1 MKWRKV
7 LHSLWID
14 IKCIFYWL
22 FLTYLEVTDNLKYT
36 LAGSVTTSELVNLV
50 FNFIEVYSGRTLYP
64 YQEQFSKRVIR
75 SVLTNDG
82 AEITA
87 LFARQSGKSE
97 TISDTSGGMM
107 ILLPQLANMPMFAND
122 KRLQPF
128 RDGLWIGIFAPSQ
141 RQAQITYNRI
151 RSRLLSPSAE
161 AVLNDPDFNLQFTT
175 SNGQTCSLSNG
186 SFVTAISASDGS
198 SIEGESFKLII
209 CEECF
214 VKGTP
219 ILTEKGKKNIEDVSV
234 GDKVYSYN
242 HSKRKVELKKVQ
254 RSFSQPLYGRK
265 IVTITTKSG
274 KKIVCTDNHK
284 IFVPNKNQYVRA
296 DHLTKD
302 DFVLSYMYTTQE
314 SGEEN
319 EPNDFGN
326 TVRGRKYNL
335 SRQKIFKKSPICSKS
350 ICKAK
355 RVRLGQISKGE
366 TSLSTRAKD
375 STEFREG
382 KSTLSIYNKVFT
394 RIKRLLQSILCK
406 WKESNKKVNFRFTKR
421 GSISLLVSRRR
432 KFLWND
438 VYSYARLHSR
448 RKSAI
453 SELADGKIQY
463 NSPNKNGQTNK
474 QTIPVFQGERKE
486 QISAIDTTLH
496 NIFNAVQNSD
506 NRCKSSLC
514 SVRKDDIALSQKK
527 GNLLFREMSKEAP
540 KGIYERVLQEEE
552 IESIEIKSVDEIE
565 VFDLTIE
572 DNHNF
577 FADTLLVH
585 NCQDISNYKITK
597 SIHPMGAAYNATK
610 VKIGTATTFKGNF
623 YDAIQRNKLEYDNGE
638 TRVRNHFEYDCDVA
652 AKYNPWYA
660 KYIEGEKRSLGEK
673 SDEYQMSYKLKWILE
688 RGMFIDIEQ
697 FEQNNLEPL
706 LDVSLYDKSRTHVA
720 GIDLGGKGDD
730 TVITIVEV
738 DWTQPLQFDERV
750 DPETG
755 ETMVYKTY
763 NTYIKSWLKISNMPD
778 YEEQYYMIMDF
789 LSHFKLAK
797 VVCDATREASISH
810 RLRANL
816 NCEVI
821 PYIFTTKSKSEMYK
835 NLETEISSG
844 RARVPASEE
853 VLKSEE
859 YHKFIEQLGELQKD
873 YRGSQLVVSHP
884 DEKNAHDDFCLSLDT
899 EILTDKGFITYDKM
913 TSDTLVASV
922 VDGKI
927 VYRKPTKII
936 HKDYCGKMY
945 EFKSK
950 DLDLKVTE
958 NHKMLV
964 KHRNSGCYKDMLS
977 QSLFAMPNEQRY
989 NTLQIPVAPIQDKA
1003 DYPISD
1009 ELIKQCGW
1017 FITEGWINFDKRY
1030 NSKRYCFGQS
1040 IKSLKYSEIQA
1051 MVKKLGLN
1059 PYIYTRKDGLTY
1071 WVYHKKDNALFDSL
1085 LADGI
1090 HRIPRKWLNDF
1101 SLRQLRLLL
1110 DTLMYGD
1117 GTITRNTYHTA
1128 SYDLARD
1135 FQELAHKCGIKTS
1148 IRKSGEMYNC
1158 YLMQGDC
1165 TRIKEVNV
1173 TDYNGKVWCVNVDNG
1188 YIVTRR
1194 NDKIAVTGN
1203 CDSWGLAVWG
1213 CMDEGVVNETET
1225 VNRDSLMGKSR
1236 NEQSFYR
1243 AISGFTARRRR

>member
-209 CEECF
+209 CEE
-214 VKGTP
+214 
-219 ILTEKGKKNIEDVSV
+219 
-234 GDKVYSYN
+234 
-242 HSKRKVELKKVQ
+242 
-254 RSFSQPLYGRK
+254 
-265 IVTITTKSG
+265 
-274 KKIVCTDNHK
+274 
-284 IFVPNKNQYVRA
+284 
-296 DHLTKD
+296 
-302 DFVLSYMYTTQE
+302 
-314 SGEEN
+314 
-319 EPNDFGN
+319 
-326 TVRGRKYNL
+326 
-335 SRQKIFKKSPICSKS
+335 
-350 ICKAK
+350 
-355 RVRLGQISKGE
+355 
-366 TSLSTRAKD
+366 
-375 STEFREG
+375 
-382 KSTLSIYNKVFT
+382 
-394 RIKRLLQSILCK
+394 
-406 WKESNKKVNFRFTKR
+406 
-421 GSISLLVSRRR
+421 
-432 KFLWND
+432 
-438 VYSYARLHSR
+438 
-448 RKSAI
+448 
-453 SELADGKIQY
+453 
-463 NSPNKNGQTNK
+463 
-474 QTIPVFQGERKE
+474 
-486 QISAIDTTLH
+486 
-496 NIFNAVQNSD
+496 
-506 NRCKSSLC
+506 
-514 SVRKDDIALSQKK
+514 
-527 GNLLFREMSKEAP
+527 
-540 KGIYERVLQEEE
+540 
-552 IESIEIKSVDEIE
+552 
-565 VFDLTIE
+565 
-572 DNHNF
+572 
-577 FADTLLVH
+577 
-585 NCQDISNYKITK
+585 CQDISNYKITK

-950 DLDLKVTE
+950 DLALKVTE

-1158 YLMQGDC
+1158 YLMRGDC
-1165 TRIKEVNV
+1165 TRIKEVSV

-1213 CMDEGVVNETET
+1213 CMDEGVINETET

>member
-209 CEECF
+209 CEE
-214 VKGTP
+214 
-219 ILTEKGKKNIEDVSV
+219 
-234 GDKVYSYN
+234 
-242 HSKRKVELKKVQ
+242 
-254 RSFSQPLYGRK
+254 
-265 IVTITTKSG
+265 
-274 KKIVCTDNHK
+274 
-284 IFVPNKNQYVRA
+284 
-296 DHLTKD
+296 
-302 DFVLSYMYTTQE
+302 
-314 SGEEN
+314 
-319 EPNDFGN
+319 
-326 TVRGRKYNL
+326 
-335 SRQKIFKKSPICSKS
+335 
-350 ICKAK
+350 
-355 RVRLGQISKGE
+355 
-366 TSLSTRAKD
+366 
-375 STEFREG
+375 
-382 KSTLSIYNKVFT
+382 
-394 RIKRLLQSILCK
+394 
-406 WKESNKKVNFRFTKR
+406 
-421 GSISLLVSRRR
+421 
-432 KFLWND
+432 
-438 VYSYARLHSR
+438 
-448 RKSAI
+448 
-453 SELADGKIQY
+453 
-463 NSPNKNGQTNK
+463 
-474 QTIPVFQGERKE
+474 
-486 QISAIDTTLH
+486 
-496 NIFNAVQNSD
+496 
-506 NRCKSSLC
+506 
-514 SVRKDDIALSQKK
+514 
-527 GNLLFREMSKEAP
+527 
-540 KGIYERVLQEEE
+540 
-552 IESIEIKSVDEIE
+552 
-565 VFDLTIE
+565 
-572 DNHNF
+572 
-577 FADTLLVH
+577 
-585 NCQDISNYKITK
+585 CQDISNYKITK

-950 DLDLKVTE
+950 DLALKVTE

-964 KHRNSGCYKDMLS
+964 KYRNSGCYKDMLS

-1158 YLMQGDC
+1158 YLMRGDC
-1165 TRIKEVNV
+1165 TRIKEVSV

>member
-151 RSRLLSPSAE
+151 RSRLLCPSAE

-175 SNGQTCSLSNG
+175 SNGQTCTLSNG

-209 CEECF
+209 CEE
-214 VKGTP
+214 
-219 ILTEKGKKNIEDVSV
+219 
-234 GDKVYSYN
+234 
-242 HSKRKVELKKVQ
+242 
-254 RSFSQPLYGRK
+254 
-265 IVTITTKSG
+265 
-274 KKIVCTDNHK
+274 
-284 IFVPNKNQYVRA
+284 
-296 DHLTKD
+296 
-302 DFVLSYMYTTQE
+302 
-314 SGEEN
+314 
-319 EPNDFGN
+319 
-326 TVRGRKYNL
+326 
-335 SRQKIFKKSPICSKS
+335 
-350 ICKAK
+350 
-355 RVRLGQISKGE
+355 
-366 TSLSTRAKD
+366 
-375 STEFREG
+375 
-382 KSTLSIYNKVFT
+382 
-394 RIKRLLQSILCK
+394 
-406 WKESNKKVNFRFTKR
+406 
-421 GSISLLVSRRR
+421 
-432 KFLWND
+432 
-438 VYSYARLHSR
+438 
-448 RKSAI
+448 
-453 SELADGKIQY
+453 
-463 NSPNKNGQTNK
+463 
-474 QTIPVFQGERKE
+474 
-486 QISAIDTTLH
+486 
-496 NIFNAVQNSD
+496 
-506 NRCKSSLC
+506 
-514 SVRKDDIALSQKK
+514 
-527 GNLLFREMSKEAP
+527 
-540 KGIYERVLQEEE
+540 
-552 IESIEIKSVDEIE
+552 
-565 VFDLTIE
+565 
-572 DNHNF
+572 
-577 FADTLLVH
+577 
-585 NCQDISNYKITK
+585 CQDISNYKITK

-821 PYIFTTKSKSEMYK
+821 PYIFTTKSKSEIYK

-899 EILTDKGFITYDKM
+899 EILTDKGFITYGKM

-950 DLDLKVTE
+950 DLALKVTE

-1165 TRIKEVNV
+1165 TRIKEVSV

-1203 CDSWGLAVWG
+1203 CDSWSLAVWG

>member
-209 CEECF
+209 CEE
-214 VKGTP
+214 
-219 ILTEKGKKNIEDVSV
+219 
-234 GDKVYSYN
+234 
-242 HSKRKVELKKVQ
+242 
-254 RSFSQPLYGRK
+254 
-265 IVTITTKSG
+265 
-274 KKIVCTDNHK
+274 
-284 IFVPNKNQYVRA
+284 
-296 DHLTKD
+296 
-302 DFVLSYMYTTQE
+302 
-314 SGEEN
+314 
-319 EPNDFGN
+319 
-326 TVRGRKYNL
+326 
-335 SRQKIFKKSPICSKS
+335 
-350 ICKAK
+350 
-355 RVRLGQISKGE
+355 
-366 TSLSTRAKD
+366 
-375 STEFREG
+375 
-382 KSTLSIYNKVFT
+382 
-394 RIKRLLQSILCK
+394 
-406 WKESNKKVNFRFTKR
+406 
-421 GSISLLVSRRR
+421 
-432 KFLWND
+432 
-438 VYSYARLHSR
+438 
-448 RKSAI
+448 
-453 SELADGKIQY
+453 
-463 NSPNKNGQTNK
+463 
-474 QTIPVFQGERKE
+474 
-486 QISAIDTTLH
+486 
-496 NIFNAVQNSD
+496 
-506 NRCKSSLC
+506 
-514 SVRKDDIALSQKK
+514 
-527 GNLLFREMSKEAP
+527 
-540 KGIYERVLQEEE
+540 
-552 IESIEIKSVDEIE
+552 
-565 VFDLTIE
+565 
-572 DNHNF
+572 
-577 FADTLLVH
+577 
-585 NCQDISNYKITK
+585 CQDISNYKITK

-950 DLDLKVTE
+950 DLALKVTE

-1017 FITEGWINFDKRY
+1017 FIIEGWINFDKRY

-1059 PYIYTRKDGLTY
+1059 PYIYTHKDGLTY

>member
-175 SNGQTCSLSNG
+175 SNGQTCILSNG

-209 CEECF
+209 CEE
-214 VKGTP
+214 
-219 ILTEKGKKNIEDVSV
+219 
-234 GDKVYSYN
+234 
-242 HSKRKVELKKVQ
+242 
-254 RSFSQPLYGRK
+254 
-265 IVTITTKSG
+265 
-274 KKIVCTDNHK
+274 
-284 IFVPNKNQYVRA
+284 
-296 DHLTKD
+296 
-302 DFVLSYMYTTQE
+302 
-314 SGEEN
+314 
-319 EPNDFGN
+319 
-326 TVRGRKYNL
+326 
-335 SRQKIFKKSPICSKS
+335 
-350 ICKAK
+350 
-355 RVRLGQISKGE
+355 
-366 TSLSTRAKD
+366 
-375 STEFREG
+375 
-382 KSTLSIYNKVFT
+382 
-394 RIKRLLQSILCK
+394 
-406 WKESNKKVNFRFTKR
+406 
-421 GSISLLVSRRR
+421 
-432 KFLWND
+432 
-438 VYSYARLHSR
+438 
-448 RKSAI
+448 
-453 SELADGKIQY
+453 
-463 NSPNKNGQTNK
+463 
-474 QTIPVFQGERKE
+474 
-486 QISAIDTTLH
+486 
-496 NIFNAVQNSD
+496 
-506 NRCKSSLC
+506 
-514 SVRKDDIALSQKK
+514 
-527 GNLLFREMSKEAP
+527 
-540 KGIYERVLQEEE
+540 
-552 IESIEIKSVDEIE
+552 
-565 VFDLTIE
+565 
-572 DNHNF
+572 
-577 FADTLLVH
+577 
-585 NCQDISNYKITK
+585 CQDISNYKITK

-950 DLDLKVTE
+950 DLALKVTE

>member
-209 CEECF
+209 CEE
-214 VKGTP
+214 
-219 ILTEKGKKNIEDVSV
+219 
-234 GDKVYSYN
+234 
-242 HSKRKVELKKVQ
+242 
-254 RSFSQPLYGRK
+254 
-265 IVTITTKSG
+265 
-274 KKIVCTDNHK
+274 
-284 IFVPNKNQYVRA
+284 
-296 DHLTKD
+296 
-302 DFVLSYMYTTQE
+302 
-314 SGEEN
+314 
-319 EPNDFGN
+319 
-326 TVRGRKYNL
+326 
-335 SRQKIFKKSPICSKS
+335 
-350 ICKAK
+350 
-355 RVRLGQISKGE
+355 
-366 TSLSTRAKD
+366 
-375 STEFREG
+375 
-382 KSTLSIYNKVFT
+382 
-394 RIKRLLQSILCK
+394 
-406 WKESNKKVNFRFTKR
+406 
-421 GSISLLVSRRR
+421 
-432 KFLWND
+432 
-438 VYSYARLHSR
+438 
-448 RKSAI
+448 
-453 SELADGKIQY
+453 
-463 NSPNKNGQTNK
+463 
-474 QTIPVFQGERKE
+474 
-486 QISAIDTTLH
+486 
-496 NIFNAVQNSD
+496 
-506 NRCKSSLC
+506 
-514 SVRKDDIALSQKK
+514 
-527 GNLLFREMSKEAP
+527 
-540 KGIYERVLQEEE
+540 
-552 IESIEIKSVDEIE
+552 
-565 VFDLTIE
+565 
-572 DNHNF
+572 
-577 FADTLLVH
+577 
-585 NCQDISNYKITK
+585 CQDISNYKITK

-936 HKDYCGKMY
+936 YKNYCGKMY

-950 DLDLKVTE
+950 DLALKVTE

-1017 FITEGWINFDKRY
+1017 FIIEGWINFDKRY

-1148 IRKSGEMYNC
+1148 IRKSGKMYNC

-1165 TRIKEVNV
+1165 TRIKEVSV

-1203 CDSWGLAVWG
+1203 CDSWSLAVWG

>member
-82 AEITA
+82 VEITA

-209 CEECF
+209 CEE
-214 VKGTP
+214 
-219 ILTEKGKKNIEDVSV
+219 
-234 GDKVYSYN
+234 
-242 HSKRKVELKKVQ
+242 
-254 RSFSQPLYGRK
+254 
-265 IVTITTKSG
+265 
-274 KKIVCTDNHK
+274 
-284 IFVPNKNQYVRA
+284 
-296 DHLTKD
+296 
-302 DFVLSYMYTTQE
+302 
-314 SGEEN
+314 
-319 EPNDFGN
+319 
-326 TVRGRKYNL
+326 
-335 SRQKIFKKSPICSKS
+335 
-350 ICKAK
+350 
-355 RVRLGQISKGE
+355 
-366 TSLSTRAKD
+366 
-375 STEFREG
+375 
-382 KSTLSIYNKVFT
+382 
-394 RIKRLLQSILCK
+394 
-406 WKESNKKVNFRFTKR
+406 
-421 GSISLLVSRRR
+421 
-432 KFLWND
+432 
-438 VYSYARLHSR
+438 
-448 RKSAI
+448 
-453 SELADGKIQY
+453 
-463 NSPNKNGQTNK
+463 
-474 QTIPVFQGERKE
+474 
-486 QISAIDTTLH
+486 
-496 NIFNAVQNSD
+496 
-506 NRCKSSLC
+506 
-514 SVRKDDIALSQKK
+514 
-527 GNLLFREMSKEAP
+527 
-540 KGIYERVLQEEE
+540 
-552 IESIEIKSVDEIE
+552 
-565 VFDLTIE
+565 
-572 DNHNF
+572 
-577 FADTLLVH
+577 
-585 NCQDISNYKITK
+585 CQDISNYKITK

-950 DLDLKVTE
+950 DLALKVTE

-1158 YLMQGDC
+1158 YLMRGDC
-1165 TRIKEVNV
+1165 TRIKEVSV

>member
-209 CEECF
+209 CEE
-214 VKGTP
+214 
-219 ILTEKGKKNIEDVSV
+219 
-234 GDKVYSYN
+234 
-242 HSKRKVELKKVQ
+242 
-254 RSFSQPLYGRK
+254 
-265 IVTITTKSG
+265 
-274 KKIVCTDNHK
+274 
-284 IFVPNKNQYVRA
+284 
-296 DHLTKD
+296 
-302 DFVLSYMYTTQE
+302 
-314 SGEEN
+314 
-319 EPNDFGN
+319 
-326 TVRGRKYNL
+326 
-335 SRQKIFKKSPICSKS
+335 
-350 ICKAK
+350 
-355 RVRLGQISKGE
+355 
-366 TSLSTRAKD
+366 
-375 STEFREG
+375 
-382 KSTLSIYNKVFT
+382 
-394 RIKRLLQSILCK
+394 
-406 WKESNKKVNFRFTKR
+406 
-421 GSISLLVSRRR
+421 
-432 KFLWND
+432 
-438 VYSYARLHSR
+438 
-448 RKSAI
+448 
-453 SELADGKIQY
+453 
-463 NSPNKNGQTNK
+463 
-474 QTIPVFQGERKE
+474 
-486 QISAIDTTLH
+486 
-496 NIFNAVQNSD
+496 
-506 NRCKSSLC
+506 
-514 SVRKDDIALSQKK
+514 
-527 GNLLFREMSKEAP
+527 
-540 KGIYERVLQEEE
+540 
-552 IESIEIKSVDEIE
+552 
-565 VFDLTIE
+565 
-572 DNHNF
+572 
-577 FADTLLVH
+577 
-585 NCQDISNYKITK
+585 CQDISNYKITK

-936 HKDYCGKMY
+936 YKNYCGKMY

-950 DLDLKVTE
+950 DLALKVTE

-1165 TRIKEVNV
+1165 TRIKEVSV

>member
-209 CEECF
+209 CEEC
-214 VKGTP
+214 
-219 ILTEKGKKNIEDVSV
+219 
-234 GDKVYSYN
+234 
-242 HSKRKVELKKVQ
+242 
-254 RSFSQPLYGRK
+254 
-265 IVTITTKSG
+265 
-274 KKIVCTDNHK
+274 
-284 IFVPNKNQYVRA
+284 
-296 DHLTKD
+296 
-302 DFVLSYMYTTQE
+302 
-314 SGEEN
+314 
-319 EPNDFGN
+319 
-326 TVRGRKYNL
+326 
-335 SRQKIFKKSPICSKS
+335 
-350 ICKAK
+350 
-355 RVRLGQISKGE
+355 
-366 TSLSTRAKD
+366 
-375 STEFREG
+375 
-382 KSTLSIYNKVFT
+382 
-394 RIKRLLQSILCK
+394 
-406 WKESNKKVNFRFTKR
+406 
-421 GSISLLVSRRR
+421 
-432 KFLWND
+432 
-438 VYSYARLHSR
+438 
-448 RKSAI
+448 
-453 SELADGKIQY
+453 
-463 NSPNKNGQTNK
+463 
-474 QTIPVFQGERKE
+474 
-486 QISAIDTTLH
+486 
-496 NIFNAVQNSD
+496 
-506 NRCKSSLC
+506 
-514 SVRKDDIALSQKK
+514 
-527 GNLLFREMSKEAP
+527 
-540 KGIYERVLQEEE
+540 
-552 IESIEIKSVDEIE
+552 
-565 VFDLTIE
+565 
-572 DNHNF
+572 
-577 FADTLLVH
+577 
-585 NCQDISNYKITK
+585 QDISNYKITK

-660 KYIEGEKRSLGEK
+660 KYVEGEKRSLGEK

-950 DLDLKVTE
+950 DLALKVTE

-1158 YLMQGDC
+1158 YLMRGDC
-1165 TRIKEVNV
+1165 TRIKEVSV

>member
-97 TISDTSGGMM
+97 TISDTSGGML

-209 CEECF
+209 CEE
-214 VKGTP
+214 
-219 ILTEKGKKNIEDVSV
+219 
-234 GDKVYSYN
+234 
-242 HSKRKVELKKVQ
+242 
-254 RSFSQPLYGRK
+254 
-265 IVTITTKSG
+265 
-274 KKIVCTDNHK
+274 
-284 IFVPNKNQYVRA
+284 
-296 DHLTKD
+296 
-302 DFVLSYMYTTQE
+302 
-314 SGEEN
+314 
-319 EPNDFGN
+319 
-326 TVRGRKYNL
+326 
-335 SRQKIFKKSPICSKS
+335 
-350 ICKAK
+350 
-355 RVRLGQISKGE
+355 
-366 TSLSTRAKD
+366 
-375 STEFREG
+375 
-382 KSTLSIYNKVFT
+382 
-394 RIKRLLQSILCK
+394 
-406 WKESNKKVNFRFTKR
+406 
-421 GSISLLVSRRR
+421 
-432 KFLWND
+432 
-438 VYSYARLHSR
+438 
-448 RKSAI
+448 
-453 SELADGKIQY
+453 
-463 NSPNKNGQTNK
+463 
-474 QTIPVFQGERKE
+474 
-486 QISAIDTTLH
+486 
-496 NIFNAVQNSD
+496 
-506 NRCKSSLC
+506 
-514 SVRKDDIALSQKK
+514 
-527 GNLLFREMSKEAP
+527 
-540 KGIYERVLQEEE
+540 
-552 IESIEIKSVDEIE
+552 
-565 VFDLTIE
+565 
-572 DNHNF
+572 
-577 FADTLLVH
+577 
-585 NCQDISNYKITK
+585 CQDISNYKITK

-950 DLDLKVTE
+950 DLALKVTE

-1158 YLMQGDC
+1158 YLMRGDC
-1165 TRIKEVNV
+1165 TRIKEVSV

>member
-209 CEECF
+209 CEE
-214 VKGTP
+214 
-219 ILTEKGKKNIEDVSV
+219 
-234 GDKVYSYN
+234 
-242 HSKRKVELKKVQ
+242 
-254 RSFSQPLYGRK
+254 
-265 IVTITTKSG
+265 
-274 KKIVCTDNHK
+274 
-284 IFVPNKNQYVRA
+284 
-296 DHLTKD
+296 
-302 DFVLSYMYTTQE
+302 
-314 SGEEN
+314 
-319 EPNDFGN
+319 
-326 TVRGRKYNL
+326 
-335 SRQKIFKKSPICSKS
+335 
-350 ICKAK
+350 
-355 RVRLGQISKGE
+355 
-366 TSLSTRAKD
+366 
-375 STEFREG
+375 
-382 KSTLSIYNKVFT
+382 
-394 RIKRLLQSILCK
+394 
-406 WKESNKKVNFRFTKR
+406 
-421 GSISLLVSRRR
+421 
-432 KFLWND
+432 
-438 VYSYARLHSR
+438 
-448 RKSAI
+448 
-453 SELADGKIQY
+453 
-463 NSPNKNGQTNK
+463 
-474 QTIPVFQGERKE
+474 
-486 QISAIDTTLH
+486 
-496 NIFNAVQNSD
+496 
-506 NRCKSSLC
+506 
-514 SVRKDDIALSQKK
+514 
-527 GNLLFREMSKEAP
+527 
-540 KGIYERVLQEEE
+540 
-552 IESIEIKSVDEIE
+552 
-565 VFDLTIE
+565 
-572 DNHNF
+572 
-577 FADTLLVH
+577 
-585 NCQDISNYKITK
+585 CQDISNYKITK

-899 EILTDKGFITYDKM
+899 EILTDKGFITCDKM

-950 DLDLKVTE
+950 DLALKVTE

-1158 YLMQGDC
+1158 YLMRGDC
-1165 TRIKEVNV
+1165 TRIKEVSV

>member
-7 LHSLWID
+7 LHNLWID

-242 HSKRKVELKKVQ
+242 HSKKKVELKKVQ

-302 DFVLSYMYTTQE
+302 DFVVSYIHMSQ
-314 SGEEN
+314 
-319 EPNDFGN
+319 GN
-326 TVRGRKYNL
+326 T
-335 SRQKIFKKSPICSKS
+335 
-350 ICKAK
+350 
-355 RVRLGQISKGE
+355 KG
-366 TSLSTRAKD
+366 A
-375 STEFREG
+375 
-382 KSTLSIYNKVFT
+382 
-394 RIKRLLQSILCK
+394 
-406 WKESNKKVNFRFTKR
+406 
-421 GSISLLVSRRR
+421 
-432 KFLWND
+432 
-438 VYSYARLHSR
+438 
-448 RKSAI
+448 
-453 SELADGKIQY
+453 
-463 NSPNKNGQTNK
+463 
-474 QTIPVFQGERKE
+474 
-486 QISAIDTTLH
+486 
-496 NIFNAVQNSD
+496 
-506 NRCKSSLC
+506 
-514 SVRKDDIALSQKK
+514 
-527 GNLLFREMSKEAP
+527 
-540 KGIYERVLQEEE
+540 YERVLQEEE

-913 TSDTLVASV
+913 TPDTLVASV

-936 HKDYCGKMY
+936 YKDYCGKMY

-950 DLDLKVTE
+950 DLALKVTE

-1071 WVYHKKDNALFDSL
+1071 WVYHKKDNALFDGL

-1110 DTLMYGD
+1110 DTLMYSD

-1165 TRIKEVNV
+1165 TRIKEVSV

-1203 CDSWGLAVWG
+1203 CDSWALAVLG

>member
-209 CEECF
+209 CEE
-214 VKGTP
+214 
-219 ILTEKGKKNIEDVSV
+219 
-234 GDKVYSYN
+234 
-242 HSKRKVELKKVQ
+242 
-254 RSFSQPLYGRK
+254 
-265 IVTITTKSG
+265 
-274 KKIVCTDNHK
+274 
-284 IFVPNKNQYVRA
+284 
-296 DHLTKD
+296 
-302 DFVLSYMYTTQE
+302 
-314 SGEEN
+314 
-319 EPNDFGN
+319 
-326 TVRGRKYNL
+326 
-335 SRQKIFKKSPICSKS
+335 
-350 ICKAK
+350 
-355 RVRLGQISKGE
+355 
-366 TSLSTRAKD
+366 
-375 STEFREG
+375 
-382 KSTLSIYNKVFT
+382 
-394 RIKRLLQSILCK
+394 
-406 WKESNKKVNFRFTKR
+406 
-421 GSISLLVSRRR
+421 
-432 KFLWND
+432 
-438 VYSYARLHSR
+438 
-448 RKSAI
+448 
-453 SELADGKIQY
+453 
-463 NSPNKNGQTNK
+463 
-474 QTIPVFQGERKE
+474 
-486 QISAIDTTLH
+486 
-496 NIFNAVQNSD
+496 
-506 NRCKSSLC
+506 
-514 SVRKDDIALSQKK
+514 
-527 GNLLFREMSKEAP
+527 
-540 KGIYERVLQEEE
+540 
-552 IESIEIKSVDEIE
+552 
-565 VFDLTIE
+565 
-572 DNHNF
+572 
-577 FADTLLVH
+577 
-585 NCQDISNYKITK
+585 CQDISNYKITK

-936 HKDYCGKMY
+936 YKNYCGKMY

-950 DLDLKVTE
+950 DLALKVTE

-1165 TRIKEVNV
+1165 TRIKEVSV

-1203 CDSWGLAVWG
+1203 CDSWSLAVWG

>member
-209 CEECF
+209 CEE
-214 VKGTP
+214 
-219 ILTEKGKKNIEDVSV
+219 
-234 GDKVYSYN
+234 
-242 HSKRKVELKKVQ
+242 
-254 RSFSQPLYGRK
+254 
-265 IVTITTKSG
+265 
-274 KKIVCTDNHK
+274 
-284 IFVPNKNQYVRA
+284 
-296 DHLTKD
+296 
-302 DFVLSYMYTTQE
+302 
-314 SGEEN
+314 
-319 EPNDFGN
+319 
-326 TVRGRKYNL
+326 
-335 SRQKIFKKSPICSKS
+335 
-350 ICKAK
+350 
-355 RVRLGQISKGE
+355 
-366 TSLSTRAKD
+366 
-375 STEFREG
+375 
-382 KSTLSIYNKVFT
+382 
-394 RIKRLLQSILCK
+394 
-406 WKESNKKVNFRFTKR
+406 
-421 GSISLLVSRRR
+421 
-432 KFLWND
+432 
-438 VYSYARLHSR
+438 
-448 RKSAI
+448 
-453 SELADGKIQY
+453 
-463 NSPNKNGQTNK
+463 
-474 QTIPVFQGERKE
+474 
-486 QISAIDTTLH
+486 
-496 NIFNAVQNSD
+496 
-506 NRCKSSLC
+506 
-514 SVRKDDIALSQKK
+514 
-527 GNLLFREMSKEAP
+527 
-540 KGIYERVLQEEE
+540 
-552 IESIEIKSVDEIE
+552 
-565 VFDLTIE
+565 
-572 DNHNF
+572 
-577 FADTLLVH
+577 
-585 NCQDISNYKITK
+585 CQDISNYKITK

-936 HKDYCGKMY
+936 HRDYCGKMY

-950 DLDLKVTE
+950 DLALKVTE

-1158 YLMQGDC
+1158 YLMRGDC
-1165 TRIKEVNV
+1165 TRIKEVSV

>member
-209 CEECF
+209 CEEC
-214 VKGTP
+214 
-219 ILTEKGKKNIEDVSV
+219 
-234 GDKVYSYN
+234 
-242 HSKRKVELKKVQ
+242 
-254 RSFSQPLYGRK
+254 
-265 IVTITTKSG
+265 
-274 KKIVCTDNHK
+274 
-284 IFVPNKNQYVRA
+284 
-296 DHLTKD
+296 
-302 DFVLSYMYTTQE
+302 
-314 SGEEN
+314 
-319 EPNDFGN
+319 
-326 TVRGRKYNL
+326 
-335 SRQKIFKKSPICSKS
+335 
-350 ICKAK
+350 
-355 RVRLGQISKGE
+355 
-366 TSLSTRAKD
+366 
-375 STEFREG
+375 
-382 KSTLSIYNKVFT
+382 
-394 RIKRLLQSILCK
+394 
-406 WKESNKKVNFRFTKR
+406 
-421 GSISLLVSRRR
+421 
-432 KFLWND
+432 
-438 VYSYARLHSR
+438 
-448 RKSAI
+448 
-453 SELADGKIQY
+453 
-463 NSPNKNGQTNK
+463 
-474 QTIPVFQGERKE
+474 
-486 QISAIDTTLH
+486 
-496 NIFNAVQNSD
+496 
-506 NRCKSSLC
+506 
-514 SVRKDDIALSQKK
+514 
-527 GNLLFREMSKEAP
+527 
-540 KGIYERVLQEEE
+540 
-552 IESIEIKSVDEIE
+552 
-565 VFDLTIE
+565 
-572 DNHNF
+572 
-577 FADTLLVH
+577 
-585 NCQDISNYKITK
+585 QDISNYKITK

-797 VVCDATREASISH
+797 VICDATREASISH

-950 DLDLKVTE
+950 DLALKVTE

-1158 YLMQGDC
+1158 YLMRGDC

>member
-209 CEECF
+209 CEE
-214 VKGTP
+214 
-219 ILTEKGKKNIEDVSV
+219 
-234 GDKVYSYN
+234 
-242 HSKRKVELKKVQ
+242 
-254 RSFSQPLYGRK
+254 
-265 IVTITTKSG
+265 
-274 KKIVCTDNHK
+274 
-284 IFVPNKNQYVRA
+284 
-296 DHLTKD
+296 
-302 DFVLSYMYTTQE
+302 
-314 SGEEN
+314 
-319 EPNDFGN
+319 
-326 TVRGRKYNL
+326 
-335 SRQKIFKKSPICSKS
+335 
-350 ICKAK
+350 
-355 RVRLGQISKGE
+355 
-366 TSLSTRAKD
+366 
-375 STEFREG
+375 
-382 KSTLSIYNKVFT
+382 
-394 RIKRLLQSILCK
+394 
-406 WKESNKKVNFRFTKR
+406 
-421 GSISLLVSRRR
+421 
-432 KFLWND
+432 
-438 VYSYARLHSR
+438 
-448 RKSAI
+448 
-453 SELADGKIQY
+453 
-463 NSPNKNGQTNK
+463 
-474 QTIPVFQGERKE
+474 
-486 QISAIDTTLH
+486 
-496 NIFNAVQNSD
+496 
-506 NRCKSSLC
+506 
-514 SVRKDDIALSQKK
+514 
-527 GNLLFREMSKEAP
+527 
-540 KGIYERVLQEEE
+540 
-552 IESIEIKSVDEIE
+552 
-565 VFDLTIE
+565 
-572 DNHNF
+572 
-577 FADTLLVH
+577 
-585 NCQDISNYKITK
+585 CQDISNYKITK

-950 DLDLKVTE
+950 DLALKVTE

-1128 SYDLARD
+1128 SYDLAHD

-1165 TRIKEVNV
+1165 TRIKEVSV

-1203 CDSWGLAVWG
+1203 CDSWSLAVWG

>member
-209 CEECF
+209 CEEC
-214 VKGTP
+214 
-219 ILTEKGKKNIEDVSV
+219 
-234 GDKVYSYN
+234 
-242 HSKRKVELKKVQ
+242 
-254 RSFSQPLYGRK
+254 
-265 IVTITTKSG
+265 
-274 KKIVCTDNHK
+274 
-284 IFVPNKNQYVRA
+284 
-296 DHLTKD
+296 
-302 DFVLSYMYTTQE
+302 
-314 SGEEN
+314 
-319 EPNDFGN
+319 
-326 TVRGRKYNL
+326 
-335 SRQKIFKKSPICSKS
+335 
-350 ICKAK
+350 
-355 RVRLGQISKGE
+355 
-366 TSLSTRAKD
+366 
-375 STEFREG
+375 
-382 KSTLSIYNKVFT
+382 
-394 RIKRLLQSILCK
+394 
-406 WKESNKKVNFRFTKR
+406 
-421 GSISLLVSRRR
+421 
-432 KFLWND
+432 
-438 VYSYARLHSR
+438 
-448 RKSAI
+448 
-453 SELADGKIQY
+453 
-463 NSPNKNGQTNK
+463 
-474 QTIPVFQGERKE
+474 
-486 QISAIDTTLH
+486 
-496 NIFNAVQNSD
+496 
-506 NRCKSSLC
+506 
-514 SVRKDDIALSQKK
+514 
-527 GNLLFREMSKEAP
+527 
-540 KGIYERVLQEEE
+540 
-552 IESIEIKSVDEIE
+552 
-565 VFDLTIE
+565 
-572 DNHNF
+572 
-577 FADTLLVH
+577 
-585 NCQDISNYKITK
+585 QDISNYKITK

-789 LSHFKLAK
+789 LAHFKLAK

-950 DLDLKVTE
+950 DLALKVTE

-1158 YLMQGDC
+1158 YLMRGDC

>member
-7 LHSLWID
+7 LHNLWID
-14 IKCIFYWL
+14 IKCVFYWL

-151 RSRLLSPSAE
+151 RSRLLSPTAE

-242 HSKRKVELKKVQ
+242 HSKKKVELKKVQ

-274 KKIVCTDNHK
+274 KKIVCTDNHR

-302 DFVLSYMYTTQE
+302 DVVLSYMYTTQ
-314 SGEEN
+314 
-319 EPNDFGN
+319 
-326 TVRGRKYNL
+326 K
-335 SRQKIFKKSPICSKS
+335 
-350 ICKAK
+350 
-355 RVRLGQISKGE
+355 
-366 TSLSTRAKD
+366 
-375 STEFREG
+375 
-382 KSTLSIYNKVFT
+382 
-394 RIKRLLQSILCK
+394 
-406 WKESNKKVNFRFTKR
+406 
-421 GSISLLVSRRR
+421 
-432 KFLWND
+432 
-438 VYSYARLHSR
+438 
-448 RKSAI
+448 
-453 SELADGKIQY
+453 
-463 NSPNKNGQTNK
+463 
-474 QTIPVFQGERKE
+474 
-486 QISAIDTTLH
+486 
-496 NIFNAVQNSD
+496 
-506 NRCKSSLC
+506 
-514 SVRKDDIALSQKK
+514 
-527 GNLLFREMSKEAP
+527 
-540 KGIYERVLQEEE
+540 RVLQEEE
-552 IESIEIKSVDEIE
+552 IGSIGVKSVDEIE
-565 VFDLTIE
+565 VFDLTVE

-585 NCQDISNYKITK
+585 NCQDISNFKITK

-950 DLDLKVTE
+950 DLALKVTE

-1158 YLMQGDC
+1158 YLMQSDC
-1165 TRIKEVNV
+1165 TRIKEVSV

-1203 CDSWGLAVWG
+1203 CDSWALAVLG

>member
-122 KRLQPF
+122 KRLQLF

-209 CEECF
+209 CEEC
-214 VKGTP
+214 
-219 ILTEKGKKNIEDVSV
+219 
-234 GDKVYSYN
+234 
-242 HSKRKVELKKVQ
+242 
-254 RSFSQPLYGRK
+254 
-265 IVTITTKSG
+265 
-274 KKIVCTDNHK
+274 
-284 IFVPNKNQYVRA
+284 
-296 DHLTKD
+296 
-302 DFVLSYMYTTQE
+302 
-314 SGEEN
+314 
-319 EPNDFGN
+319 
-326 TVRGRKYNL
+326 
-335 SRQKIFKKSPICSKS
+335 
-350 ICKAK
+350 
-355 RVRLGQISKGE
+355 
-366 TSLSTRAKD
+366 
-375 STEFREG
+375 
-382 KSTLSIYNKVFT
+382 
-394 RIKRLLQSILCK
+394 
-406 WKESNKKVNFRFTKR
+406 
-421 GSISLLVSRRR
+421 
-432 KFLWND
+432 
-438 VYSYARLHSR
+438 
-448 RKSAI
+448 
-453 SELADGKIQY
+453 
-463 NSPNKNGQTNK
+463 
-474 QTIPVFQGERKE
+474 
-486 QISAIDTTLH
+486 
-496 NIFNAVQNSD
+496 
-506 NRCKSSLC
+506 
-514 SVRKDDIALSQKK
+514 
-527 GNLLFREMSKEAP
+527 
-540 KGIYERVLQEEE
+540 
-552 IESIEIKSVDEIE
+552 
-565 VFDLTIE
+565 
-572 DNHNF
+572 
-577 FADTLLVH
+577 
-585 NCQDISNYKITK
+585 QDISNYKITK

-623 YDAIQRNKLEYDNGE
+623 YDAIQHNKLEYDNGE

-950 DLDLKVTE
+950 DLALKVTE

-1158 YLMQGDC
+1158 YLMRGDC
-1165 TRIKEVNV
+1165 TRIKEVSV

>member
-209 CEECF
+209 CEE
-214 VKGTP
+214 
-219 ILTEKGKKNIEDVSV
+219 
-234 GDKVYSYN
+234 
-242 HSKRKVELKKVQ
+242 
-254 RSFSQPLYGRK
+254 
-265 IVTITTKSG
+265 
-274 KKIVCTDNHK
+274 
-284 IFVPNKNQYVRA
+284 
-296 DHLTKD
+296 
-302 DFVLSYMYTTQE
+302 
-314 SGEEN
+314 
-319 EPNDFGN
+319 
-326 TVRGRKYNL
+326 
-335 SRQKIFKKSPICSKS
+335 
-350 ICKAK
+350 
-355 RVRLGQISKGE
+355 
-366 TSLSTRAKD
+366 
-375 STEFREG
+375 
-382 KSTLSIYNKVFT
+382 
-394 RIKRLLQSILCK
+394 
-406 WKESNKKVNFRFTKR
+406 
-421 GSISLLVSRRR
+421 
-432 KFLWND
+432 
-438 VYSYARLHSR
+438 
-448 RKSAI
+448 
-453 SELADGKIQY
+453 
-463 NSPNKNGQTNK
+463 
-474 QTIPVFQGERKE
+474 
-486 QISAIDTTLH
+486 
-496 NIFNAVQNSD
+496 
-506 NRCKSSLC
+506 
-514 SVRKDDIALSQKK
+514 
-527 GNLLFREMSKEAP
+527 
-540 KGIYERVLQEEE
+540 
-552 IESIEIKSVDEIE
+552 
-565 VFDLTIE
+565 
-572 DNHNF
+572 
-577 FADTLLVH
+577 
-585 NCQDISNYKITK
+585 CQDISNYKITK

-950 DLDLKVTE
+950 DLALKVTE

-1009 ELIKQCGW
+1009 ELIKQCGG

-1158 YLMQGDC
+1158 YLMRGDC
-1165 TRIKEVNV
+1165 TRIKEVSV

>member
-175 SNGQTCSLSNG
+175 SNGQTCTLSNG

-209 CEECF
+209 CEE
-214 VKGTP
+214 
-219 ILTEKGKKNIEDVSV
+219 
-234 GDKVYSYN
+234 
-242 HSKRKVELKKVQ
+242 
-254 RSFSQPLYGRK
+254 
-265 IVTITTKSG
+265 
-274 KKIVCTDNHK
+274 
-284 IFVPNKNQYVRA
+284 
-296 DHLTKD
+296 
-302 DFVLSYMYTTQE
+302 
-314 SGEEN
+314 
-319 EPNDFGN
+319 
-326 TVRGRKYNL
+326 
-335 SRQKIFKKSPICSKS
+335 
-350 ICKAK
+350 
-355 RVRLGQISKGE
+355 
-366 TSLSTRAKD
+366 
-375 STEFREG
+375 
-382 KSTLSIYNKVFT
+382 
-394 RIKRLLQSILCK
+394 
-406 WKESNKKVNFRFTKR
+406 
-421 GSISLLVSRRR
+421 
-432 KFLWND
+432 
-438 VYSYARLHSR
+438 
-448 RKSAI
+448 
-453 SELADGKIQY
+453 
-463 NSPNKNGQTNK
+463 
-474 QTIPVFQGERKE
+474 
-486 QISAIDTTLH
+486 
-496 NIFNAVQNSD
+496 
-506 NRCKSSLC
+506 
-514 SVRKDDIALSQKK
+514 
-527 GNLLFREMSKEAP
+527 
-540 KGIYERVLQEEE
+540 
-552 IESIEIKSVDEIE
+552 
-565 VFDLTIE
+565 
-572 DNHNF
+572 
-577 FADTLLVH
+577 
-585 NCQDISNYKITK
+585 CQDISNYKITK

-950 DLDLKVTE
+950 DLALKVTE

-1148 IRKSGEMYNC
+1148 ICKSGEMYNC

-1165 TRIKEVNV
+1165 TRIKEVSV

-1203 CDSWGLAVWG
+1203 CDSWSLAVWG

>member
-302 DFVLSYMYTTQE
+302 DFVLSYIHMPQA
-314 SGEEN
+314 
-319 EPNDFGN
+319 N
-326 TVRGRKYNL
+326 T
-335 SRQKIFKKSPICSKS
+335 
-350 ICKAK
+350 
-355 RVRLGQISKGE
+355 KG
-366 TSLSTRAKD
+366 A
-375 STEFREG
+375 
-382 KSTLSIYNKVFT
+382 
-394 RIKRLLQSILCK
+394 
-406 WKESNKKVNFRFTKR
+406 
-421 GSISLLVSRRR
+421 
-432 KFLWND
+432 
-438 VYSYARLHSR
+438 
-448 RKSAI
+448 
-453 SELADGKIQY
+453 
-463 NSPNKNGQTNK
+463 
-474 QTIPVFQGERKE
+474 
-486 QISAIDTTLH
+486 
-496 NIFNAVQNSD
+496 
-506 NRCKSSLC
+506 
-514 SVRKDDIALSQKK
+514 
-527 GNLLFREMSKEAP
+527 
-540 KGIYERVLQEEE
+540 YERAVQEEE

-565 VFDLTIE
+565 VFDLTVE

-950 DLDLKVTE
+950 DLALKVTE

-1071 WVYHKKDNALFDSL
+1071 WVYHKKDNALFDNL

-1225 VNRDSLMGKSR
+1225 VNRDSLMSKSR

>member
-209 CEECF
+209 CEE
-214 VKGTP
+214 
-219 ILTEKGKKNIEDVSV
+219 
-234 GDKVYSYN
+234 
-242 HSKRKVELKKVQ
+242 
-254 RSFSQPLYGRK
+254 
-265 IVTITTKSG
+265 
-274 KKIVCTDNHK
+274 
-284 IFVPNKNQYVRA
+284 
-296 DHLTKD
+296 
-302 DFVLSYMYTTQE
+302 
-314 SGEEN
+314 
-319 EPNDFGN
+319 
-326 TVRGRKYNL
+326 
-335 SRQKIFKKSPICSKS
+335 
-350 ICKAK
+350 
-355 RVRLGQISKGE
+355 
-366 TSLSTRAKD
+366 
-375 STEFREG
+375 
-382 KSTLSIYNKVFT
+382 
-394 RIKRLLQSILCK
+394 
-406 WKESNKKVNFRFTKR
+406 
-421 GSISLLVSRRR
+421 
-432 KFLWND
+432 
-438 VYSYARLHSR
+438 
-448 RKSAI
+448 
-453 SELADGKIQY
+453 
-463 NSPNKNGQTNK
+463 
-474 QTIPVFQGERKE
+474 
-486 QISAIDTTLH
+486 
-496 NIFNAVQNSD
+496 
-506 NRCKSSLC
+506 
-514 SVRKDDIALSQKK
+514 
-527 GNLLFREMSKEAP
+527 
-540 KGIYERVLQEEE
+540 
-552 IESIEIKSVDEIE
+552 
-565 VFDLTIE
+565 
-572 DNHNF
+572 
-577 FADTLLVH
+577 
-585 NCQDISNYKITK
+585 CQDISNYKITK

-950 DLDLKVTE
+950 DLALKVTE

-1117 GTITRNTYHTA
+1117 GIITRNTYHTA

>member
-175 SNGQTCSLSNG
+175 SNGQTCTLSNG

-209 CEECF
+209 CEE
-214 VKGTP
+214 
-219 ILTEKGKKNIEDVSV
+219 
-234 GDKVYSYN
+234 
-242 HSKRKVELKKVQ
+242 
-254 RSFSQPLYGRK
+254 
-265 IVTITTKSG
+265 
-274 KKIVCTDNHK
+274 
-284 IFVPNKNQYVRA
+284 
-296 DHLTKD
+296 
-302 DFVLSYMYTTQE
+302 
-314 SGEEN
+314 
-319 EPNDFGN
+319 
-326 TVRGRKYNL
+326 
-335 SRQKIFKKSPICSKS
+335 
-350 ICKAK
+350 
-355 RVRLGQISKGE
+355 
-366 TSLSTRAKD
+366 
-375 STEFREG
+375 
-382 KSTLSIYNKVFT
+382 
-394 RIKRLLQSILCK
+394 
-406 WKESNKKVNFRFTKR
+406 
-421 GSISLLVSRRR
+421 
-432 KFLWND
+432 
-438 VYSYARLHSR
+438 
-448 RKSAI
+448 
-453 SELADGKIQY
+453 
-463 NSPNKNGQTNK
+463 
-474 QTIPVFQGERKE
+474 
-486 QISAIDTTLH
+486 
-496 NIFNAVQNSD
+496 
-506 NRCKSSLC
+506 
-514 SVRKDDIALSQKK
+514 
-527 GNLLFREMSKEAP
+527 
-540 KGIYERVLQEEE
+540 
-552 IESIEIKSVDEIE
+552 
-565 VFDLTIE
+565 
-572 DNHNF
+572 
-577 FADTLLVH
+577 
-585 NCQDISNYKITK
+585 CQDISNYKITK

-950 DLDLKVTE
+950 DLALKVTE

-1158 YLMQGDC
+1158 YLMRGDC
-1165 TRIKEVNV
+1165 TRIKEVSV

>member
-302 DFVLSYMYTTQE
+302 DFVLSYIHM
-314 SGEEN
+314 
-319 EPNDFGN
+319 P
-326 TVRGRKYNL
+326 
-335 SRQKIFKKSPICSKS
+335 
-350 ICKAK
+350 
-355 RVRLGQISKGE
+355 
-366 TSLSTRAKD
+366 
-375 STEFREG
+375 
-382 KSTLSIYNKVFT
+382 
-394 RIKRLLQSILCK
+394 
-406 WKESNKKVNFRFTKR
+406 
-421 GSISLLVSRRR
+421 
-432 KFLWND
+432 
-438 VYSYARLHSR
+438 
-448 RKSAI
+448 
-453 SELADGKIQY
+453 
-463 NSPNKNGQTNK
+463 QTN
-474 QTIPVFQGERKE
+474 T
-486 QISAIDTTLH
+486 
-496 NIFNAVQNSD
+496 
-506 NRCKSSLC
+506 
-514 SVRKDDIALSQKK
+514 K
-527 GNLLFREMSKEAP
+527 GA
-540 KGIYERVLQEEE
+540 YERVLQEEE
-552 IESIEIKSVDEIE
+552 IESIKIKSVDEIE

-950 DLDLKVTE
+950 DLALKVTE

-1158 YLMQGDC
+1158 YLMRGDC
-1165 TRIKEVNV
+1165 TRIKEVSV

>member
-7 LHSLWID
+7 LHNLWID

-175 SNGQTCSLSNG
+175 SNGQTCTLSNG

-209 CEECF
+209 CEE
-214 VKGTP
+214 
-219 ILTEKGKKNIEDVSV
+219 
-234 GDKVYSYN
+234 
-242 HSKRKVELKKVQ
+242 
-254 RSFSQPLYGRK
+254 
-265 IVTITTKSG
+265 
-274 KKIVCTDNHK
+274 
-284 IFVPNKNQYVRA
+284 
-296 DHLTKD
+296 
-302 DFVLSYMYTTQE
+302 
-314 SGEEN
+314 
-319 EPNDFGN
+319 
-326 TVRGRKYNL
+326 
-335 SRQKIFKKSPICSKS
+335 
-350 ICKAK
+350 
-355 RVRLGQISKGE
+355 
-366 TSLSTRAKD
+366 
-375 STEFREG
+375 
-382 KSTLSIYNKVFT
+382 
-394 RIKRLLQSILCK
+394 
-406 WKESNKKVNFRFTKR
+406 
-421 GSISLLVSRRR
+421 
-432 KFLWND
+432 
-438 VYSYARLHSR
+438 
-448 RKSAI
+448 
-453 SELADGKIQY
+453 
-463 NSPNKNGQTNK
+463 
-474 QTIPVFQGERKE
+474 
-486 QISAIDTTLH
+486 
-496 NIFNAVQNSD
+496 
-506 NRCKSSLC
+506 
-514 SVRKDDIALSQKK
+514 
-527 GNLLFREMSKEAP
+527 
-540 KGIYERVLQEEE
+540 
-552 IESIEIKSVDEIE
+552 
-565 VFDLTIE
+565 
-572 DNHNF
+572 
-577 FADTLLVH
+577 
-585 NCQDISNYKITK
+585 CQDISNYKITK

-821 PYIFTTKSKSEMYK
+821 PYIFTTKSKSEIYK

-899 EILTDKGFITYDKM
+899 EILTDKGFITYGKM

-936 HKDYCGKMY
+936 YKDYCGKMY

-950 DLDLKVTE
+950 DLALKVTE

-1165 TRIKEVNV
+1165 TRIKEVSV

-1203 CDSWGLAVWG
+1203 CDSWSLAVWG

>member
-128 RDGLWIGIFAPSQ
+128 RNGLWIGIFAPSQ

-209 CEECF
+209 CEE
-214 VKGTP
+214 
-219 ILTEKGKKNIEDVSV
+219 
-234 GDKVYSYN
+234 
-242 HSKRKVELKKVQ
+242 
-254 RSFSQPLYGRK
+254 
-265 IVTITTKSG
+265 
-274 KKIVCTDNHK
+274 
-284 IFVPNKNQYVRA
+284 
-296 DHLTKD
+296 
-302 DFVLSYMYTTQE
+302 
-314 SGEEN
+314 
-319 EPNDFGN
+319 
-326 TVRGRKYNL
+326 
-335 SRQKIFKKSPICSKS
+335 
-350 ICKAK
+350 
-355 RVRLGQISKGE
+355 
-366 TSLSTRAKD
+366 
-375 STEFREG
+375 
-382 KSTLSIYNKVFT
+382 
-394 RIKRLLQSILCK
+394 
-406 WKESNKKVNFRFTKR
+406 
-421 GSISLLVSRRR
+421 
-432 KFLWND
+432 
-438 VYSYARLHSR
+438 
-448 RKSAI
+448 
-453 SELADGKIQY
+453 
-463 NSPNKNGQTNK
+463 
-474 QTIPVFQGERKE
+474 
-486 QISAIDTTLH
+486 
-496 NIFNAVQNSD
+496 
-506 NRCKSSLC
+506 
-514 SVRKDDIALSQKK
+514 
-527 GNLLFREMSKEAP
+527 
-540 KGIYERVLQEEE
+540 
-552 IESIEIKSVDEIE
+552 
-565 VFDLTIE
+565 
-572 DNHNF
+572 
-577 FADTLLVH
+577 
-585 NCQDISNYKITK
+585 CQDISNYKITK

-950 DLDLKVTE
+950 DLALKVTE

-1158 YLMQGDC
+1158 YLMRGDC
-1165 TRIKEVNV
+1165 TRIKEVSV

>member
-209 CEECF
+209 CEE
-214 VKGTP
+214 
-219 ILTEKGKKNIEDVSV
+219 
-234 GDKVYSYN
+234 
-242 HSKRKVELKKVQ
+242 
-254 RSFSQPLYGRK
+254 
-265 IVTITTKSG
+265 
-274 KKIVCTDNHK
+274 
-284 IFVPNKNQYVRA
+284 
-296 DHLTKD
+296 
-302 DFVLSYMYTTQE
+302 
-314 SGEEN
+314 
-319 EPNDFGN
+319 
-326 TVRGRKYNL
+326 
-335 SRQKIFKKSPICSKS
+335 
-350 ICKAK
+350 
-355 RVRLGQISKGE
+355 
-366 TSLSTRAKD
+366 
-375 STEFREG
+375 
-382 KSTLSIYNKVFT
+382 
-394 RIKRLLQSILCK
+394 
-406 WKESNKKVNFRFTKR
+406 
-421 GSISLLVSRRR
+421 
-432 KFLWND
+432 
-438 VYSYARLHSR
+438 
-448 RKSAI
+448 
-453 SELADGKIQY
+453 
-463 NSPNKNGQTNK
+463 
-474 QTIPVFQGERKE
+474 
-486 QISAIDTTLH
+486 
-496 NIFNAVQNSD
+496 
-506 NRCKSSLC
+506 
-514 SVRKDDIALSQKK
+514 
-527 GNLLFREMSKEAP
+527 
-540 KGIYERVLQEEE
+540 
-552 IESIEIKSVDEIE
+552 
-565 VFDLTIE
+565 
-572 DNHNF
+572 
-577 FADTLLVH
+577 
-585 NCQDISNYKITK
+585 CQDISNYKITK

-913 TSDTLVASV
+913 TSDILVASV

-950 DLDLKVTE
+950 DLALKVTE

-1071 WVYHKKDNALFDSL
+1071 WVYHKKDSALFDSL

-1165 TRIKEVNV
+1165 TRIKEVSV

-1203 CDSWGLAVWG
+1203 CDSWSLAVWG

>member
-209 CEECF
+209 CEE
-214 VKGTP
+214 
-219 ILTEKGKKNIEDVSV
+219 
-234 GDKVYSYN
+234 
-242 HSKRKVELKKVQ
+242 
-254 RSFSQPLYGRK
+254 
-265 IVTITTKSG
+265 
-274 KKIVCTDNHK
+274 
-284 IFVPNKNQYVRA
+284 
-296 DHLTKD
+296 
-302 DFVLSYMYTTQE
+302 
-314 SGEEN
+314 
-319 EPNDFGN
+319 
-326 TVRGRKYNL
+326 
-335 SRQKIFKKSPICSKS
+335 
-350 ICKAK
+350 
-355 RVRLGQISKGE
+355 
-366 TSLSTRAKD
+366 
-375 STEFREG
+375 
-382 KSTLSIYNKVFT
+382 
-394 RIKRLLQSILCK
+394 
-406 WKESNKKVNFRFTKR
+406 
-421 GSISLLVSRRR
+421 
-432 KFLWND
+432 
-438 VYSYARLHSR
+438 
-448 RKSAI
+448 
-453 SELADGKIQY
+453 
-463 NSPNKNGQTNK
+463 
-474 QTIPVFQGERKE
+474 
-486 QISAIDTTLH
+486 
-496 NIFNAVQNSD
+496 
-506 NRCKSSLC
+506 
-514 SVRKDDIALSQKK
+514 
-527 GNLLFREMSKEAP
+527 
-540 KGIYERVLQEEE
+540 
-552 IESIEIKSVDEIE
+552 
-565 VFDLTIE
+565 
-572 DNHNF
+572 
-577 FADTLLVH
+577 
-585 NCQDISNYKITK
+585 CQDISNYKITK

-950 DLDLKVTE
+950 DLALKVTE

-1040 IKSLKYSEIQA
+1040 IKSFKYSEIQA

>member
-175 SNGQTCSLSNG
+175 SNGQTCTLSNG

-242 HSKRKVELKKVQ
+242 HSKKKVELKKVQ

-302 DFVLSYMYTTQE
+302 DFVLSYIHMPQ
-314 SGEEN
+314 
-319 EPNDFGN
+319 GN
-326 TVRGRKYNL
+326 T
-335 SRQKIFKKSPICSKS
+335 
-350 ICKAK
+350 
-355 RVRLGQISKGE
+355 KG
-366 TSLSTRAKD
+366 A
-375 STEFREG
+375 
-382 KSTLSIYNKVFT
+382 
-394 RIKRLLQSILCK
+394 
-406 WKESNKKVNFRFTKR
+406 
-421 GSISLLVSRRR
+421 
-432 KFLWND
+432 
-438 VYSYARLHSR
+438 
-448 RKSAI
+448 
-453 SELADGKIQY
+453 
-463 NSPNKNGQTNK
+463 
-474 QTIPVFQGERKE
+474 
-486 QISAIDTTLH
+486 
-496 NIFNAVQNSD
+496 
-506 NRCKSSLC
+506 
-514 SVRKDDIALSQKK
+514 
-527 GNLLFREMSKEAP
+527 
-540 KGIYERVLQEEE
+540 YERVLQEEE
-552 IESIEIKSVDEIE
+552 IESIKIKSVDEIE

-950 DLDLKVTE
+950 DLALKVTE

>member
-209 CEECF
+209 CEE
-214 VKGTP
+214 
-219 ILTEKGKKNIEDVSV
+219 
-234 GDKVYSYN
+234 
-242 HSKRKVELKKVQ
+242 
-254 RSFSQPLYGRK
+254 
-265 IVTITTKSG
+265 
-274 KKIVCTDNHK
+274 
-284 IFVPNKNQYVRA
+284 
-296 DHLTKD
+296 
-302 DFVLSYMYTTQE
+302 
-314 SGEEN
+314 
-319 EPNDFGN
+319 
-326 TVRGRKYNL
+326 
-335 SRQKIFKKSPICSKS
+335 
-350 ICKAK
+350 
-355 RVRLGQISKGE
+355 
-366 TSLSTRAKD
+366 
-375 STEFREG
+375 
-382 KSTLSIYNKVFT
+382 
-394 RIKRLLQSILCK
+394 
-406 WKESNKKVNFRFTKR
+406 
-421 GSISLLVSRRR
+421 
-432 KFLWND
+432 
-438 VYSYARLHSR
+438 
-448 RKSAI
+448 
-453 SELADGKIQY
+453 
-463 NSPNKNGQTNK
+463 
-474 QTIPVFQGERKE
+474 
-486 QISAIDTTLH
+486 
-496 NIFNAVQNSD
+496 
-506 NRCKSSLC
+506 
-514 SVRKDDIALSQKK
+514 
-527 GNLLFREMSKEAP
+527 
-540 KGIYERVLQEEE
+540 
-552 IESIEIKSVDEIE
+552 
-565 VFDLTIE
+565 
-572 DNHNF
+572 
-577 FADTLLVH
+577 
-585 NCQDISNYKITK
+585 CQDISNYKITK

-950 DLDLKVTE
+950 DLALKVTE

-1148 IRKSGEMYNC
+1148 IHKSGEMYNC
-1158 YLMQGDC
+1158 YLMRGDC
-1165 TRIKEVNV
+1165 TRIKEVSV

>member
-209 CEECF
+209 CEEC
-214 VKGTP
+214 
-219 ILTEKGKKNIEDVSV
+219 
-234 GDKVYSYN
+234 
-242 HSKRKVELKKVQ
+242 
-254 RSFSQPLYGRK
+254 
-265 IVTITTKSG
+265 
-274 KKIVCTDNHK
+274 
-284 IFVPNKNQYVRA
+284 
-296 DHLTKD
+296 
-302 DFVLSYMYTTQE
+302 
-314 SGEEN
+314 
-319 EPNDFGN
+319 
-326 TVRGRKYNL
+326 
-335 SRQKIFKKSPICSKS
+335 
-350 ICKAK
+350 
-355 RVRLGQISKGE
+355 
-366 TSLSTRAKD
+366 
-375 STEFREG
+375 
-382 KSTLSIYNKVFT
+382 
-394 RIKRLLQSILCK
+394 
-406 WKESNKKVNFRFTKR
+406 
-421 GSISLLVSRRR
+421 
-432 KFLWND
+432 
-438 VYSYARLHSR
+438 
-448 RKSAI
+448 
-453 SELADGKIQY
+453 
-463 NSPNKNGQTNK
+463 
-474 QTIPVFQGERKE
+474 
-486 QISAIDTTLH
+486 
-496 NIFNAVQNSD
+496 
-506 NRCKSSLC
+506 
-514 SVRKDDIALSQKK
+514 
-527 GNLLFREMSKEAP
+527 
-540 KGIYERVLQEEE
+540 
-552 IESIEIKSVDEIE
+552 
-565 VFDLTIE
+565 
-572 DNHNF
+572 
-577 FADTLLVH
+577 
-585 NCQDISNYKITK
+585 QDISNYKITK

-789 LSHFKLAK
+789 LAHFKLAK

-950 DLDLKVTE
+950 DLALKVTE

-1158 YLMQGDC
+1158 YLMRGDC
-1165 TRIKEVNV
+1165 TRIKEVSV

>member
-209 CEECF
+209 CEE
-214 VKGTP
+214 
-219 ILTEKGKKNIEDVSV
+219 
-234 GDKVYSYN
+234 
-242 HSKRKVELKKVQ
+242 
-254 RSFSQPLYGRK
+254 
-265 IVTITTKSG
+265 
-274 KKIVCTDNHK
+274 
-284 IFVPNKNQYVRA
+284 
-296 DHLTKD
+296 
-302 DFVLSYMYTTQE
+302 
-314 SGEEN
+314 
-319 EPNDFGN
+319 
-326 TVRGRKYNL
+326 
-335 SRQKIFKKSPICSKS
+335 
-350 ICKAK
+350 
-355 RVRLGQISKGE
+355 
-366 TSLSTRAKD
+366 
-375 STEFREG
+375 
-382 KSTLSIYNKVFT
+382 
-394 RIKRLLQSILCK
+394 
-406 WKESNKKVNFRFTKR
+406 
-421 GSISLLVSRRR
+421 
-432 KFLWND
+432 
-438 VYSYARLHSR
+438 
-448 RKSAI
+448 
-453 SELADGKIQY
+453 
-463 NSPNKNGQTNK
+463 
-474 QTIPVFQGERKE
+474 
-486 QISAIDTTLH
+486 
-496 NIFNAVQNSD
+496 
-506 NRCKSSLC
+506 
-514 SVRKDDIALSQKK
+514 
-527 GNLLFREMSKEAP
+527 
-540 KGIYERVLQEEE
+540 
-552 IESIEIKSVDEIE
+552 
-565 VFDLTIE
+565 
-572 DNHNF
+572 
-577 FADTLLVH
+577 
-585 NCQDISNYKITK
+585 CQDISNYKITK

-950 DLDLKVTE
+950 DLALKVTE

-1017 FITEGWINFDKRY
+1017 FITEGWVNFDKRY

-1158 YLMQGDC
+1158 YLMRGDC
-1165 TRIKEVNV
+1165 TRIKEVSV

>member
-209 CEECF
+209 CEE
-214 VKGTP
+214 
-219 ILTEKGKKNIEDVSV
+219 
-234 GDKVYSYN
+234 
-242 HSKRKVELKKVQ
+242 
-254 RSFSQPLYGRK
+254 
-265 IVTITTKSG
+265 
-274 KKIVCTDNHK
+274 
-284 IFVPNKNQYVRA
+284 
-296 DHLTKD
+296 
-302 DFVLSYMYTTQE
+302 
-314 SGEEN
+314 
-319 EPNDFGN
+319 
-326 TVRGRKYNL
+326 
-335 SRQKIFKKSPICSKS
+335 
-350 ICKAK
+350 
-355 RVRLGQISKGE
+355 
-366 TSLSTRAKD
+366 
-375 STEFREG
+375 
-382 KSTLSIYNKVFT
+382 
-394 RIKRLLQSILCK
+394 
-406 WKESNKKVNFRFTKR
+406 
-421 GSISLLVSRRR
+421 
-432 KFLWND
+432 
-438 VYSYARLHSR
+438 
-448 RKSAI
+448 
-453 SELADGKIQY
+453 
-463 NSPNKNGQTNK
+463 
-474 QTIPVFQGERKE
+474 
-486 QISAIDTTLH
+486 
-496 NIFNAVQNSD
+496 
-506 NRCKSSLC
+506 
-514 SVRKDDIALSQKK
+514 
-527 GNLLFREMSKEAP
+527 
-540 KGIYERVLQEEE
+540 
-552 IESIEIKSVDEIE
+552 
-565 VFDLTIE
+565 
-572 DNHNF
+572 
-577 FADTLLVH
+577 
-585 NCQDISNYKITK
+585 CQDISNYKITK

-950 DLDLKVTE
+950 DLALKVTE

-1090 HRIPRKWLNDF
+1090 HRIPRKWLNGF

-1158 YLMQGDC
+1158 YLMRGDC
-1165 TRIKEVNV
+1165 TRIKEVSV